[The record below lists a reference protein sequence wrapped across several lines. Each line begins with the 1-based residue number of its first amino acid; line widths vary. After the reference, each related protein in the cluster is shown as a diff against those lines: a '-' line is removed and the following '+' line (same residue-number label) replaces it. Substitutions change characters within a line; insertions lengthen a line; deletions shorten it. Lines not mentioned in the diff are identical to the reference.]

1 MELTKYHSY
10 FMTNKYDISKK
21 RKPKFRHYTTV
32 DDYDILFF
40 NLLNITKHESI
51 DPFYNK
57 NKEKEIKMNIGQKL
71 DTYKFKQK
79 EQIIQSLCYEENITL
94 EVLNVLSMFFMLD
107 IVYIQDMVF
116 VKMLYS
122 NIDKENYIIV
132 NQNCDVYTQKKE
144 KIDKILMNKYEIQ
157 NTKKPINSMSYY
169 KIDDLKNIYSEMN
182 IEYDERMKKKD
193 AYEFLKSYFEKTITL
208 NNK

>member
-10 FMTNKYDISKK
+10 FMSNKYDICKH
-21 RKPKFRHYTTV
+21 RKPKFRHYNTV
-32 DDYDILFF
+32 NDYDILFF
-40 NLLNITKHESI
+40 NLLNIIKHDSI

-71 DTYKFKQK
+71 DAYKFKQK
-79 EQIIQSLCYEENITL
+79 EQNIQSLCYEDKISL
-94 EVLNVLSMFFMLD
+94 EVLNTLAMFFKLD
-107 IVYIQDMVF
+107 IIYMQDMVF

-122 NIDKENYIIV
+122 DKSKENYIIV
-132 NQNCDVYTQKKE
+132 NKSCDVYTQKK
-144 KIDKILMNKYEIQ
+144 KIDKILIRKYQVQ

-169 KIDDLKNIYSEMN
+169 KIDDLKNIYTDMN
-182 IEYDERMKKKD
+182 IEYDEKMKKKE
-193 AYEFLKSYFEKTITL
+193 AYEFLKSYFEKTLTL

>member
-10 FMTNKYDISKK
+10 FMSNKYDICKK
-21 RKPKFRHYTTV
+21 RKPKFRHYNTV
-32 DDYDILFF
+32 NDYDILFF
-40 NLLNITKHESI
+40 NLLNIIKHESI

-79 EQIIQSLCYEENITL
+79 EQIIQSLCYEEKITL
-94 EVLNVLSMFFMLD
+94 EVLNILAMFFMLD

-122 NIDKENYIIV
+122 DIDKENYIIV
-132 NQNCDVYTQKKE
+132 NKNCDVYTQKKE
-144 KIDKILMNKYEIQ
+144 KIDKILMKKYEIQ

-169 KIDDLKNIYSEMN
+169 KIDDLKMIYTDMN
-182 IEYDERMKKKD
+182 IEYDEKMKKKD
-193 AYEFLKSYFEKTITL
+193 AYEFLKTYFDKTLTL